1 MYRKI
6 LALFLILALLTS
18 CSSASTEE
26 QLDSSESISEESL
39 VAVSELDRENTLEVF
54 VVGMPVSWGDEGNYH
69 TTMYQMGDLGSNAYT
84 WGEQGHIYY
93 TELNNYQKES
103 TLDVR
108 ITYGQSDG
116 LWNYLLDGNAPDL
129 IVSDTRA
136 DIAELMA
143 QGEFLD
149 LLPYF
154 DKDGIYESGDYV
166 NQVLEAGLYLD
177 HQYVFPLTFTMN
189 ALFTSKQSL
198 ARHDLMLNSDYTF
211 DDMVNTFATAYRDA
225 ENTDDKHFLTSTA
238 KGSAQS
244 TAYEIFSMSGGQA
257 AYNPKTGKVVL
268 DKDYF
273 KQMAELYE
281 AFVCYDFN
289 MSLDEIRV
297 AAEQESLERASSAE
311 SRGLPKEEIEATKNY
326 KYLNARESNSR
337 YCRLFYSGAMIS
349 QRFELTRNAFACV
362 SDAGDT
368 MGIMGSTL
376 TQAYYY
382 ESRYTDAEEDFMIIG
397 IPEKED
403 PESYSA
409 TITMFGVI
417 PSGAVHPDEAYELL
431 KTLADADIVPLLG
444 MSVNRDRLYASF
456 DYFTS
461 TYYDYYGL
469 QMPDM
474 EDKIEMGAEYQV
486 KPMSNETS
494 EYLQYMVE
502 NIDHVVLPH
511 SDEFK
516 IIQNAVEKYIF
527 DYDFTL
533 DDAYDMAV
541 SNLEL
546 YYSGTLTPEEEY
558 TLVWNTE
565 YPY

>member
-6 LALFLILALLTS
+6 LALFLILTLLTS

-26 QLDSSESISEESL
+26 DSEFSEPISESSV

-54 VVGMPVSWGDEGNYH
+54 MVGMPVSWGDEGDYH
-69 TTMYQMGDLGSNAYT
+69 TTMYQMGDLGSNSYT
-84 WGEQGHIYY
+84 WGEKGHIYY
-93 TELNNYQKES
+93 DALNNYQKES
-103 TLDVR
+103 ALDVR
-108 ITYGQSDG
+108 ITYGQYDE

-136 DIAELMA
+136 DITELMA
-143 QGEFLD
+143 QEEFLD

-154 DKDGIYESGDYV
+154 EKDSIYESGNYV
-166 NQVLEAGLYLD
+166 NPVLEAGLYFD
-177 HQYVFPLTFTMN
+177 QQYVFPLTFTMN
-189 ALFTSKQSL
+189 ALITSEQSL
-198 ARHDLMLNSDYTF
+198 ARHDLMLSSDYTF
-211 DDMVNTFATAYRDA
+211 DDMVNTFTNAYREV

-238 KGSAQS
+238 NGSAQS
-244 TAYEIFSMSGGQA
+244 IAYQIFSRASGQT

-268 DKDYF
+268 DEDYF

-281 AFVCYDFN
+281 AFICYDLQMN
-289 MSLDEIRV
+289 LDEIRV
-297 AAEQESLERASSAE
+297 AAEQESLERAAEAE
-311 SRGLPKEEIEATKNY
+311 SRGLSPEEVESCKNY
-326 KYLNARESNSR
+326 KYLNTSEKNSR
-337 YCRLFYSGAMIS
+337 YARLFYSNAMIS

-362 SDAGDT
+362 SDSGESMGD
-368 MGIMGSTL
+368 MGSTL

-417 PSGAVHPDEAYELL
+417 PTEAIHPDEAYELL
-431 KTLADADIVPLLG
+431 KTLADAEIFPHFG
-444 MSVNRDRLYASF
+444 MSVNRDRLNETF

-461 TYYDYYGL
+461 THYDYYAF
-469 QMPDM
+469 QMPDPA
-474 EDKIEMGAEYQV
+474 ETIEMGAEYQI
-486 KPMSNETS
+486 KPMSEETS
-494 EYLQYMVE
+494 QYLQDMVE
-502 NIDHVVLPH
+502 NIDRVVLPNA
-511 SDEFK
+511 DEFR
-516 IIQNAVEKYIF
+516 ILQNAVEKYIY

-533 DDAYDMAV
+533 DAAYDLAV

-558 TLVWNTE
+558 NLVWNH
-565 YPY
+565 